1 MKESCN
7 YSRKVCRIMW
17 WILLLLT
24 IVSGIVVIVDLVRIY
39 QEEEFWEVVRELK
52 ETGYV
57 SDKEL
62 AFEDILPEY
71 QELYKRN
78 PDMVGW
84 LNVDGARVDTP
95 VMQTKESSEYYLRR
109 NFDKEDYSGGTP
121 FIDYRCSVFPR
132 RSFNLILYGH
142 YTDGDRLFRR
152 ILDYSSEKW
161 ALENK
166 EFQFD
171 TLEEKGIYEVEAAFF
186 FDGTNVI
193 LNAPTMNE
201 GEQAYTFYNY
211 IELDSEEGFEQFI
224 QNIEEMN
231 LYKEDVEITKEDELL
246 TLVCCAPK
254 AFSGIEEEGRFV
266 LIAKK
271 LQK

>member
-7 YSRKVCRIMW
+7 YSKPVFKIIF
-17 WILLLLT
+17 WIFLVLT
-24 IVSGIVVIVDLVRIY
+24 IISGIVVLIDLVRIY
-39 QEEEFWEVVRELK
+39 QEEKFWEDVRELK

-57 SDKEL
+57 SDSEW
-62 AFEDILPEY
+62 AIEDILPEY

-78 PDMVGW
+78 QDTVGW
-84 LNVDGARVDTP
+84 LKMDGARIDTP
-95 VMQTKESSEYYLRR
+95 IMQTKETPEYYLRR

-142 YTDGDRLFRR
+142 YSNGDRLFRR
-152 ILDYSSEKW
+152 ILDYSSEVWTLK
-161 ALENK
+161 NK

-171 TLEEKGIYEVEAAFF
+171 TLEEKGIYEVIAAFYY
-186 FDGTNVI
+186 DGTDVM
-193 LNAPTMNE
+193 LNIPEVNE

-211 IELDSEEGFEQFI
+211 IELDSEEGFEQFV
-224 QNIEEMN
+224 QNIEGLN
-231 LYKEDVEITKEDELL
+231 LYKGDIEITKDDKIL
-246 TLVCCAPK
+246 TIVCCAPK
-254 AFSGIEEEGRFV
+254 EFSGIEEEGRFV

-271 LQK
+271 IQK